1 MKKANPPV
9 KTGDVIEMEITGLSH
24 DGAGVGKYQG
34 FTIFVPQTV
43 PDEKVRVRV
52 QVVKKTY
59 GKGEAIQVLKSHPR
73 RTEPPC
79 PIYHECG
86 GCQIQHLQYPAQL
99 EYKRQQVADHFERIG
114 GMQVPV
120 LPVLGMEDPWRY
132 RNKAQVPLGW
142 EDGKVKAGFYAA
154 GSHRIVD
161 MEACLIQH
169 EANDQAVRKVKELA
183 RELKTPVYDETKH
196 QGCLRHVMV
205 RTGFHTGEMMIV
217 LVTNGKKLPHRD
229 KWVEALRKEFPALK
243 SLIQNINSKR
253 TNVVLGPENEVLWG
267 RDFIYDRIGEVTFAI
282 SPHSFF
288 QVNPV
293 QTQVLYDQVARYA
306 GLTGHEVVIDAYCGI
321 GTIAL
326 YLAQNAKRVY
336 GVEIV
341 PAAVRDAKRNA
352 KINGMDHVTFE
363 TGAAE
368 EVLPRWYKE
377 GIRPDVVVVDPPRK
391 GCDRVL
397 LDTLVSMQPERLV
410 YVSCNSSTLARD
422 AKYLAECGYRVQEVQ
437 PVDMF
442 PQTGHI
448 ENVAMFKL
456 ENYLK

>member
-142 EDGKVKAGFYAA
+142 EDGKVKAGF
-154 GSHRIVD
+154 
-161 MEACLIQH
+161 
-169 EANDQAVRKVKELA
+169 
-183 RELKTPVYDETKH
+183 
-196 QGCLRHVMV
+196 
-205 RTGFHTGEMMIV
+205 
-217 LVTNGKKLPHRD
+217 
-229 KWVEALRKEFPALK
+229 
-243 SLIQNINSKR
+243 
-253 TNVVLGPENEVLWG
+253 
-267 RDFIYDRIGEVTFAI
+267 
-282 SPHSFF
+282 
-288 QVNPV
+288 
-293 QTQVLYDQVARYA
+293 
-306 GLTGHEVVIDAYCGI
+306 
-321 GTIAL
+321 
-326 YLAQNAKRVY
+326 
-336 GVEIV
+336 
-341 PAAVRDAKRNA
+341 
-352 KINGMDHVTFE
+352 
-363 TGAAE
+363 
-368 EVLPRWYKE
+368 
-377 GIRPDVVVVDPPRK
+377 
-391 GCDRVL
+391 
-397 LDTLVSMQPERLV
+397 
-410 YVSCNSSTLARD
+410 
-422 AKYLAECGYRVQEVQ
+422 
-437 PVDMF
+437 
-442 PQTGHI
+442 
-448 ENVAMFKL
+448 
-456 ENYLK
+456 